1 MRYPH
6 TSAAELAEIRASIV
20 ERLTSSECTT
30 RELAEWVGMSRS
42 RTIAYLRALVSGGS
56 VRLAR
61 VERHPKGWAVYV
73 WGRA

>member
-1 MRYPH
+1 MRYQH

-20 ERLTSSECTT
+20 ERLTADECTT
-30 RELAEWVGMSRS
+30 REIAEWVGMSRS
-42 RTIAYLRALVSGGS
+42 RTLAHLRALVAAGS
-56 VRLAR
+56 VRLVR